1 MAPLTPRPSTSR
13 QSLVPLCEM
22 APATSSGCGPDTLR
36 TNIRKGK
43 YGTLRTYTVEQME
56 ALLDMCKSHVEDEI
70 VPTLPEMRRMVQDA
84 DLHVQRVLSG
94 KSAKNLVDRVRLI
107 IQKRKN

>member
-1 MAPLTPRPSTSR
+1 
-13 QSLVPLCEM
+13 M
-22 APATSSGCGPDTLR
+22 APATSSGSGPDTLR

-43 YGTLRTYTVEQME
+43 YGTLRTYTVEQIE

-70 VPTLPEMRRMVQDA
+70 VPTLPEMRRMVQEA
-84 DLHVQRVLSG
+84 FHVQRVLSG